1 MRLDVLSSVLL
12 CALAVWLT
20 GAGTFM
26 PAARAAEEGA
36 RAAEDGGVAAGGPQ
50 PAAGA
55 AGADAASTG
64 PGQKASEAAQELARG
79 NTAKAIA
86 AYTEA
91 LKDTGLAND
100 RRAAIL
106 NDRAVALA
114 KAGEAKLALDD
125 YNAALKLFAEYAPA
139 YNNRGNLLVMLGQY
153 EEAIK
158 DYDRA
163 ILLAPKYAAAF
174 SNRANARLKLGR
186 QAQAIA
192 DFTRAIELSPQS
204 APPLSGRGLA
214 HLATGK
220 PHAAIRDFSRAVN
233 ADARFATAYRNRA
246 EARLVIGQGE
256 EAIEDLSRAAAFDG
270 NNAELYIVRGYAYLD
285 AANVMSAIKDFSRA
299 IELAPSSV
307 AAYEARGL
315 ANGMAEAYD
324 AGFADLNRAIEL
336 DPRSAIA
343 FAYRAYLYK
352 QTQQLDVAQKDMSA
366 ALKLDA
372 ENAQVQWALG
382 EMEEARGRP
391 DAAVAAQRKAAALK
405 PGWKMAQDALKRL
418 GAGDDTAADE
428 VVAGAGTGNWRV
440 VARKATFFAVSD
452 DFPSLRIPLEM
463 MGEGTPKLLA
473 WELKKEP
480 FKGYGVLRFGAGR
493 VIGTSGPEE
502 TEQSAIVDI
511 DNAKVIAIQPS
522 RQGNRVATWT
532 WEDDRVQI
540 ASIDGV
546 TDEFSLRMTAPA
558 VAEPAIPGSTGPSR
572 RAASKSYSGSTWS
585 PWGQPFGMGEGDH
598 KPRRSASSQQRRH
611 QPKPKSI
618 FDLLFN

>member
-1 MRLDVLSSVLL
+1 MRLRLLSSVLFRGL
-12 CALAVWLT
+12 AAALLAASAGWGARVDAAEA
-20 GAGTFM
+20 GGEAGT
-26 PAARAAEEGA
+26 AAQTPQ
-36 RAAEDGGVAAGGPQ
+36 AAGEGSDTSN
-50 PAAGA
+50 AAT
-55 AGADAASTG
+55 S
-64 PGQKASEAAQELARG
+64 PMQKASQAAQELARG
-79 NTAKAIA
+79 NTAKAVA

-91 LKDTGLAND
+91 LNDTGLAND

-114 KAGEAKLALDD
+114 KSGEAKLALDD

-139 YNNRGNLLVMLGQY
+139 YNNRGNLLVSLGQY

-163 ILLAPKYAAAF
+163 ILLAPSYAAAF
-174 SNRANARLKLGR
+174 SNRANARLRIGQR
-186 QAQAIA
+186 TQAIA

-214 HLATGK
+214 HLAAGK

-233 ADARFATAYRNRA
+233 VDARFATAYRNRA
-246 EARLVIGQGE
+246 QARLAVGQGE
-256 EAIEDLSRAAAFDG
+256 EAIEDLSRAAAFDS

-285 AANVMSAIKDFSRA
+285 AANVMAAINDFTRA

-307 AAYEARGL
+307 EAYQARGL

-336 DPRSAIA
+336 DPRSAVA

-352 QTQQLDVAQKDMSA
+352 QTQQLDVAQKDMNA
-366 ALKLDA
+366 ALKLGAARA
-372 ENAQVQWALG
+372 EVQWVLG
-382 EMEEARGRP
+382 EMEVARGRP
-391 DAAVAAQRKAAALK
+391 DAAIAAQRTALVLK
-405 PGWKMAQDALKRL
+405 PGWKMAEDALKRL
-418 GAGDDTAADE
+418 GADDDAATDE
-428 VVAGAGTGNWRV
+428 IVADAGTGNWRV
-440 VARKATFFAVSD
+440 VSRKNAFFAVSD
-452 DFPSLRIPLEM
+452 EFPSLRIPLEM
-463 MGEGTPKLLA
+463 MGEGSPKLLE

-480 FKGYGVLRFGAGR
+480 YKGYGVLRFSAGR

-511 DNAKVIAIQPS
+511 DNAKVVAVQPS
-522 RQGNRVATWT
+522 RQGSRIAKWT

-546 TDEFSLRMTAPA
+546 TDEFPLRMSARA
-558 VAEPAIPGSTGPSR
+558 VAEPAIPTSPGTSR
-572 RAASKSYSGSTWS
+572 RAASKSYSGSAWS
-585 PWGQPFGMGEGDH
+585 PWGQPFGMGEGDQ
-598 KPRRSASSQQRRH
+598 KSRRSASSQRRH